1 MLPDAD
7 DFPALASELAGDAP
21 VAGYVV
27 LALLVPEFP
36 VGFRAG
42 VALGAAVPE
51 ASVDKD
57 GNLLLGECKVGLSVQ
72 RKMPSPSGDLVALQ
86 ERQQGLLGLLVA
98 LSPDE
103 GHDFGAF
110 LSGPNIHRSG
120 DQHQLP
126 LAACSDNR

>member
-1 MLPDAD
+1 MLPDAN
-7 DFPALASELAGDAP
+7 DFPSLKAELASDAP
-21 VAGYVV
+21 VASHVV
-27 LALLVPEFP
+27 FALAVPKRA

-57 GNLLLGECKVGLSVQ
+57 GNLLLGECKVGLSGQ

-103 GHDFGAF
+103 GHDFGAL

-126 LAACSDNR
+126 LAACSDN